1 MFVIVL
7 LESSADALLAER
19 SPSRIYQVMKISHMT
34 TLISLCETRPSNS
47 LTDRMP
53 GCCPSDTGITCS
65 CCSQH
70 FPSSARG
77 WRFGMPS
84 GMPSFRRL
92 PLREPIR
99 GLIPCQSPLFVVRME
114 YTRFRQSD
122 SSSHSIRTAHSSAR
136 THSEICPY
144 GQPCTGA
151 VSLSNPE
158 VYA

>member
-1 MFVIVL
+1 MIVL
-7 LESSADALLAER
+7 LESFADALLAER

-34 TLISLCETRPSNS
+34 TLISLCGTRRSNS
-47 LTDRMP
+47 LTVRIS
-53 GCCPSDTGITCS
+53 GCCPSDTGITWS

-84 GMPSFRRL
+84 GMPFFRRL
-92 PLREPIR
+92 PLREPIH

-136 THSEICPY
+136 THSEICPH
-144 GQPCTGA
+144 GLPCIGA
-151 VSLSNPE
+151 VSLSNLE